1 MHFHISTWNTK
12 YSWRFY
18 GLFLSWIM
26 KKVCSVKYSV
36 IWTKVFK
43 LILKLQ
49 YNFHLWHVLHFMQ
62 SRDIEMKLADRK
74 AGDTTRWAW
83 CQIEN
88 CKTKDIG
95 IYKMKSSQLTHK
107 IDNIFPTKRKYFL
120 NYNFLYFL
128 FCNMLEVAGGVVV
141 SVDSFSWYRTI
152 NRNTQRTSAI
162 GSLKE
167 LPGLRFSILL
177 WDMEGNNKEERLY
190 SQQNWV

>member
-1 MHFHISTWNTK
+1 MHFHISSWNTK

-74 AGDTTRWAW
+74 AGDTARWVGAKSKTAKQRTLGYIKWNLHNSHTRSIIFFP
-83 CQIEN
+83 Q
-88 CKTKDIG
+88 KG
-95 IYKMKSSQLTHK
+95 
-107 IDNIFPTKRKYFL
+107 NIFSIITS
-120 NYNFLYFL
+120 YFL